1 MSKKPVRRSMA
12 INNKISN
19 CVICEYEIKEE
30 TDNFIECDKCG
41 KNFHS
46 QCTKLSKKEFER
58 LLKNEKELF
67 VCHLCKEGGGEI
79 RKELNTIKTELKK
92 LEKLEKLDHL
102 TESINFMSAKFDE
115 VFKDV
120 AENKKK
126 ITEMQKENKK
136 LKAEVQ
142 TLKSSMKILNDS
154 MVKNDCVISNLKVDD
169 KVNAMDAVV
178 NLSKDVGV
186 VLEPNAFD
194 AAYFLKT
201 KKQSEHG
208 KKTVVVKFSSK
219 MYKDQL
225 MSSKSKLKDNVNT
238 KEVYV
243 HDFHSKETLNLL
255 YYAKSLKSIGF
266 QHIYARNGR
275 VYCKKSDLGKQQ
287 LIRCEDEVDQMLLE
301 ATTNNHYKRRS
312 LINNREVDGVN
323 RSDDEDDSVD
333 GAAYVSP

>member
-1 MSKKPVRRSMA
+1 MSKTTGRRSMA
-12 INNKISN
+12 NKKIIN
-19 CVICEYEIKEE
+19 CVICEFEIKEE
-30 TDNFIECDKCG
+30 SDNFIECDKCG

-46 QCTKLSKKEFER
+46 QCTKLSKREFER

-67 VCHLCKEGGGEI
+67 ICHLCKEGGGDI

-92 LEKLEKLDHL
+92 LEKLEKLDQL
-102 TESINFMSAKFDE
+102 TDSINFMSAKFDE

-126 ITEMQKENKK
+126 ISEIQKENKK
-136 LKAEVQ
+136 LKTEVQ
-142 TLKSSMKILNDS
+142 TLKNSMKVLNDYR
-154 MVKNDCVISNLKVDD
+154 VKNDCVISNLKVDD
-169 KVNAMDAVV
+169 KVNAMEAVV
-178 NLSKDVGV
+178 KLSKDVGV
-186 VLEPNAFD
+186 DFQPNAFD

-201 KKQSEHG
+201 KKQSEDG
-208 KKTVVVKFSSK
+208 KRTVVVKFSSK
-219 MYKDQL
+219 MHKDQL
-225 MSSKSKLKDNVNT
+225 MSSKPKLKENENT

-243 HDFHSKETLNLL
+243 HDFHSKETLSLL

-287 LIRCEDEVDQMLLE
+287 LIRCEDDVDQMLLD
-301 ATTNNHYKRRS
+301 ATTNKHYKRRS
-312 LINNREVDGVN
+312 MINNRELDEVN
-323 RSDDEDDSVD
+323 TSDDEGED